1 MSTTGRSR
9 RGIMARALS
18 AVLYGILPILVVAG
32 GALGAYELIRTA
44 PQVQQRP
51 APPVATPVQ
60 TRLVAPGTARAV
72 VEALGTAIAA
82 QRIILQPQVSGVVLE
97 RHAALVPGGRIEAG
111 ELIVVIDPADYEI
124 AVRQAEA
131 ALERAEV
138 QLRSAEWELERVEG
152 LQVHQA
158 TNVKELNDARTALA
172 AATSD
177 VAATRAAL
185 ERAKLDLARTT
196 LTAPF
201 SCVVV
206 DENVD
211 VGAFVTAQTQLA
223 TLVGTDE
230 YWVRVAVP
238 VEQLRWIR
246 FPGEEGPG
254 SAVRV
259 MRRLGSGVNSEWSGE
274 VVRLLGD
281 LEPQGRMARLLVS
294 VPDPLG
300 DGQADDEHA
309 PLLLGSYV
317 EVAIAGRELRDV
329 FAISREELRDGDTA
343 WIVSSQ
349 GKLDIRPVDVIFRGR
364 DHVLVRAGLEAGE
377 RLVTS
382 DLSSPVAGMALRLT
396 DGDSEVAGLAA
407 PAGGPGREGSTR

>member
-300 DGQADDEHA
+300 DGQPDDEHA

-317 EVAIAGRELRDV
+317 EVAIAGRELRNV

-343 WIVSSQ
+343 WIVSPQ
-349 GKLDIRPVDVIFRGR
+349 GELDIRPVDIVFRGR
-364 DHVLVRAGLEAGE
+364 DHVLVSAGLEAGE

-396 DGDSEVAGLAA
+396 DGDAEVAGLAT
-407 PAGGPGREGSTR
+407 PGQVSGREGSTR

>member
-1 MSTTGRSR
+1 
-9 RGIMARALS
+9 
-18 AVLYGILPILVVAG
+18 
-32 GALGAYELIRTA
+32 
-44 PQVQQRP
+44 
-51 APPVATPVQ
+51 
-60 TRLVAPGTARAV
+60 
-72 VEALGTAIAA
+72 
-82 QRIILQPQVSGVVLE
+82 
-97 RHAALVPGGRIEAG
+97 
-111 ELIVVIDPADYEI
+111 
-124 AVRQAEA
+124 
-131 ALERAEV
+131 
-138 QLRSAEWELERVEG
+138 
-152 LQVHQA
+152 
-158 TNVKELNDARTALA
+158 
-172 AATSD
+172 
-177 VAATRAAL
+177 
-185 ERAKLDLARTT
+185 
-196 LTAPF
+196 
-201 SCVVV
+201 
-206 DENVD
+206 
-211 VGAFVTAQTQLA
+211 
-223 TLVGTDE
+223 
-230 YWVRVAVP
+230 
-238 VEQLRWIR
+238 
-246 FPGEEGPG
+246 
-254 SAVRV
+254 